1 MNRKIVSLLLL
12 CVAMFALVWQVTR
25 VQETAASAWTQ
36 KVDQWVLDKTAD
48 GSEAE
53 FLVFLKEQA
62 DVSGAYALKTKE
74 EKGQYVYEQ
83 LTAVATRTQPALT
96 GVLDSLGVEYQT
108 FWVANMIRVKGD
120 ASVLQTMA
128 QHPDVAHIYANPSV
142 QMPPLPEIEEEEMI
156 RQALAVEWN
165 IALVNADDVWAQGYT
180 GQGVV
185 IGAQD
190 TGYQWDHPA
199 LINHYR
205 GWNGSTADHNYN
217 WHDSIH
223 ANNPNTPSGNPCG
236 FDVTA
241 PCDDN
246 GHGTHTM
253 GTMVGDDGG
262 TNQIGMAPGAEWI
275 SCRNMEEGWGMPSTY
290 SECYQWFIAPTDLT
304 NSNPNPAMAPHVI
317 GNSWGCPAV
326 EGCTDPNVM
335 LTVVQNVRAA
345 GIVTV
350 HSAGNDGPGCSTVNT
365 PAGIYDESYSVAATN
380 SSDVVAGF
388 SSRGPVT
395 VDGSNRPKPD
405 ISAPGVSIRSSVP
418 GNAYQG
424 GWSGTSMASPH
435 VTGMVA
441 LLISIDPSLAGD
453 VDLIEY
459 IISQT
464 AVPRFAAACGS
475 SGTDIP
481 NNTYGYG
488 RIDVLAAYNAMNAP
502 QSFDIQKTASAEA
515 VVPGD
520 LIAYTLT
527 ITYSH
532 LHTDTANVVLTD
544 TIPANTTFLTAT
556 QPFSIN
562 GDVVSWNVLSMTANS
577 SYEVNMVVQVDESA
591 TGTIVNEDYG
601 VMSDDVAF
609 TTGAPVSTE
618 VEPFA
623 LAIHK
628 SASETAVTSGDYL
641 TYTLTVTNINTL
653 AATTD
658 VLLTDTIPV
667 STTFVSASGTYTLTG
682 NTIEWATASLE
693 ASGVWTVELVVQVDL
708 PEGEIEN
715 VLYGVES
722 GQVSA
727 VSGPAVTTTV
737 NPAPVTQ
744 YFLYLPAIIQP

>member
-12 CVAMFALVWQVTR
+12 CLAMVALVWQVTR

-48 GSEAE
+48 GGEAE

-83 LTAVATRTQPALT
+83 LTAVAASTQPALT
-96 GVLDSLGVEYQT
+96 SVLDNLGVEYQT

-120 ASVLQTMA
+120 ANVLQTMA

-142 QMPPLPEIEEEEMI
+142 QMPPLPEVEEEEMI
-156 RQALAVEWN
+156 RQALTVEWN
-165 IALVNADDVWAQGYT
+165 IALVNADDVWAEGYT

-190 TGYQWDHPA
+190 TGYDWDHPA

-205 GWNGSTADHNYN
+205 GWNGSIADHNYN

-223 ANNPNTPSGNPCG
+223 ANNPNTPAGNPCG
-236 FDVTA
+236 FDIIV

-262 TNQIGMAPGAEWI
+262 SNQIGMAPGAEWI

-317 GNSWGCPAV
+317 GNSWGCPAT

-405 ISAPGVSIRSSVP
+405 ISAPGVNVRSSLP
-418 GNAYQG
+418 GTGYG
-424 GWSGTSMASPH
+424 SLSGTSMASPH

-441 LLISIDPSLAGD
+441 LLISIDPNLAGN
-453 VDLIEY
+453 VDLIEQ

-464 AVPRFAAACGS
+464 AVPRYAAACGS

-488 RIDVLAAYNAMNAP
+488 RIDVLAAYNAMAIHTI
-502 QSFDIQKTASAEA
+502 DLQK
-515 VVPGD
+515 VVSTDLAAPGD
-520 LIAYTLT
+520 LLTYTLT
-527 ITYSH
+527 ITHSH
-532 LHTDTANVVLTD
+532 LLTGTTNVILTD
-544 TIPANTTFLTAT
+544 TIPANTTFVTAT
-556 QPFSIN
+556 MPHTLN
-562 GDVVSWNVLSMTANS
+562 GDVVSWHLPSMAANA
-577 SYEVNMVVQVDESA
+577 SYEAYLVVQVAEAA
-591 TGTIVNEDYG
+591 TGTIVNDDYG

-641 TYTLTVTNINTL
+641 TYTLTVTNLNTL
-653 AATTD
+653 AATTN

-682 NTIEWATASLE
+682 DTIEWATASLE

-727 VSGPAVTTTV
+727 VSGPAVITTV
-737 NPAPVTQ
+737 NPAPITQ